1 MVWDVNKGTPLTALV
16 LHQPILGLAMASDAS
31 RIGVQLLD
39 SRSMLIVFLHNTP
52 ASYVTLPAYVAPKE
66 MEGKRRRSAQRPL
79 GDASAART
87 LRGGLGSPWW
97 LLGGLSPGRTSRATL
112 SVADAGNRV
121 CV

>member
-79 GDASAART
+79 GDASAARSGAHPARRARVPVVAVGWPISRADEPSHS
-87 LRGGLGSPWW
+87 LRG
-97 LLGGLSPGRTSRATL
+97 
-112 SVADAGNRV
+112 
-121 CV
+121 